1 MEFKPKSKN
10 FKKKV
15 EESFNRQKF
24 MQLINAKLVDVQPG
38 FCEIHVPYDSSLTQ
52 QHGFF
57 HAGII
62 STIADNAAGY
72 ASFSL
77 MEDTTSVLTVEFK
90 LNLLSPADGDLLIG
104 KSTVLKN
111 GRTLTICR
119 SEVFI
124 QKGGVEK
131 LCAASQST
139 LIELKNTS
147 DKNEKPQ

>member
-1 MEFKPKSKN
+1 MKFNPGSLD
-10 FKKKV
+10 FRKKV

-24 MQLINAKLVDVQPG
+24 MELIHAKLVEIKPG
-38 FCEIHVPYDSSLTQ
+38 YCEIHIPYDISLTQ

-77 MEDTTSVLTVEFK
+77 MEKNSSILTVEFK
-90 LNLLSPADGDLLIG
+90 LNLIAPGEGEKLIG
-104 KSTVLKN
+104 RAQVLKN

-124 QKGGVEK
+124 VKNGQEK

-139 LIELKNTS
+139 LIELKNKS
-147 DKNEKPQ
+147 DETNHH